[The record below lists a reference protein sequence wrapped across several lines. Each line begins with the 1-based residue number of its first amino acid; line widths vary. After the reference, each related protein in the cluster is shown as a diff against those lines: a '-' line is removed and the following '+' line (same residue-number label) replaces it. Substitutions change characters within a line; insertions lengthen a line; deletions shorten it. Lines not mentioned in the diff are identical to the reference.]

1 MPTLDVSD
9 IPLCVEFADRF
20 DIIRRPE
27 TLSQSGRSVTS
38 QVTVPGLLGT
48 IYPTGDQSLVRQ
60 ADYQTGRRTIT
71 VVTNYRLQQEAPGYQ
86 PDLVLYRGNQFLVR
100 EIKDFSQYGQG
111 FIEAEC
117 SSIIA
122 IDAPPQ

>member
-1 MPTLDVSD
+1 MATLDVSP
-9 IPLCVEFADRF
+9 IPGCIEFSARF
-20 DIIRRPE
+20 DVIRRPE
-27 TLSQSGRSVTS
+27 TISQSGRSVTS

-48 IYPTGDQSLVRQ
+48 IYPTADNSLVRQ

-71 VVTNYRLQQEAPGYQ
+71 VVTTYRLQQEAPGYQ

-100 EIKDFSQYGQG
+100 EIKDFTVFGEG
-111 FIEAEC
+111 FIAAEC

>member
-9 IPLCVEFADRF
+9 VVICVEFSDRF
-20 DIIRRPE
+20 DVIRRPE
-27 TLSQSGRSVTS
+27 TISQTGRSVTS

-48 IYPTGDQSLVRQ
+48 IYPTDNNSLVRQ
-60 ADYQTGRRTIT
+60 ADYELGRKTLT
-71 VVTNYRLQQEAPGYQ
+71 VATKYPLQMAAPGYQ
-86 PDLVLYRGNQFLVR
+86 PDLVLYRGNQFVVSS
-100 EIKDFSQYGQG
+100 IKDFSAYGEG

-122 IDAPPQ
+122 IDTPPQ